1 MEVGDEVSFSNKDL
15 KNKSYWA
22 CLSNYFV
29 RDTFIQGYSYPTVEH
44 YFQAQKFSSK
54 EYKDEIRAA
63 RSGLQAKKLGSVE
76 RDDIVE
82 NWDEIKD
89 DIMRRG
95 VAAKFHQHQ
104 DLQAVLMAT
113 KQAEIIFKSS
123 TDSYWGKGK
132 NGGENK
138 LGEVLVSVREELRL
152 GQIRLAM
159 QCHGV
164 NFN

>member
-123 TDSYWGKGK
+123 TGIM
-132 NGGENK
+132 N
-138 LGEVLVSVREELRL
+138 ELFL
-152 GQIRLAM
+152 
-159 QCHGV
+159 
-164 NFN
+164 